1 MLVFVSCSDVVVWR
15 RCEDDAVN
23 AAAGGQYMAT
33 AAKTKVSDFFMYLLY
48 GSLWHTGEQ
57 LEDTGSHCAF
67 QGVEM
72 RNEHLKA
79 HFYVLLLL

>member
-33 AAKTKVSDFFMYLLY
+33 AAKTKVSDFFMVSCYMEVY
-48 GSLWHTGEQ
+48 GTQESSWKIRVLIV
-57 LEDTGSHCAF
+57 LFRVSRC
-67 QGVEM
+67 EM
-72 RNEHLKA
+72 SI
-79 HFYVLLLL
+79 